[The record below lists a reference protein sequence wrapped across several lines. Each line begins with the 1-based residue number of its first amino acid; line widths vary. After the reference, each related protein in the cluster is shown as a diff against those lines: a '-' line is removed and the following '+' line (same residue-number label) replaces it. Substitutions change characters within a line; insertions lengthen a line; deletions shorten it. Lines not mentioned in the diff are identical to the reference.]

1 MSADPT
7 PFRLNI
13 PESALEDLQARLAR
27 TRERERWT
35 ALLETRVDE
44 ERDVEDARAIAS
56 GDEE

>member
-27 TRERERWT
+27 TRLPDEPP
-35 ALLETRVDE
+35 LEP
-44 ERDVEDARAIAS
+44 
-56 GDEE
+56 